1 MAKPKELSLGEWNE
15 MTSAFHEESDRGAA
29 ILAGSFV
36 EHALGQYIKFRIRD
50 KKVADTLFDAMGP
63 LSSFS
68 QRIAIAYAF
77 DLISQVQYK
86 DFETIR
92 KIRNHFAHHPLDTT
106 FNTNDIKQLC
116 AALSMFKETSHENH
130 PVPGERHRIAY
141 LLSCGISCGRLLDT
155 IEAAVKKAKSDAP
168 S

>member
-1 MAKPKELSLGEWNE
+1 M
-15 MTSAFHEESDRGAA
+15 
-29 ILAGSFV
+29 
-36 EHALGQYIKFRIRD
+36 
-50 KKVADTLFDAMGP
+50 ADTLFDAMGP

-92 KIRNHFAHHPLDTT
+92 KIRNHFAHHPLETT
-106 FNTNDIKQLC
+106 FNTHDIKQLC
-116 AALSMFKETSHENH
+116 ATLSMFKNSSHENH
-130 PVPGERHRIAY
+130 PMPGERHRIAY
-141 LLSCGISCGRLLDT
+141 LLSCGISCGGLLDA
-155 IEAAVKKAKSDAP
+155 IETAEKKAKTNAS

>member
-15 MTSAFHEESDRGAA
+15 MVGTFHEESDRGAA
-29 ILAGSFV
+29 ILAGSFA
-36 EHALGQYIKFRIRD
+36 EHVLGQYLKFRIRD
-50 KKVADTLFDAMGP
+50 KKVADALFAVMGP

-77 DLISQVQYK
+77 DLISLGQYK

-92 KIRNHFAHHPLDTT
+92 KVRNHFAHHPLETT
-106 FNTNDIKQLC
+106 FNTKDIKQLC
-116 AALSMFKETSHENH
+116 TALSMFKETSNEHY
-130 PVPGERHRIAY
+130 PKSGERHRIAY
-141 LLSCGISCGRLLDT
+141 LLSCGGLCARFLDT
-155 IEAAVKKAKSDAP
+155 IETAAKKAKSGTP

>member
-1 MAKPKELSLGEWNE
+1 MAKPKELSIGEWNE
-15 MTSAFHEESDRGAA
+15 MVGTFHEESDRGAA
-29 ILAGSFV
+29 ILAGSFA
-36 EHALGQYIKFRIRD
+36 EHALGQYLKFRIRD
-50 KKVADTLFDAMGP
+50 KKVADALFDAMGP

-77 DLISQVQYK
+77 DFISQVQYE

-92 KIRNHFAHHPLDTT
+92 KIRNHFAHHPLETT

-116 AALSMFKETSHENH
+116 AALSMFKETSHEQY
-130 PVPGERHRIAY
+130 PAPGERYRIAY
-141 LLSCGISCGRLLDT
+141 LLGCGILCARFLDT
-155 IEAAVKKAKSDAP
+155 IESAEKKAKGGTP

>member
-1 MAKPKELSLGEWNE
+1 MAKLKELSLGERNE

-36 EHALGQYIKFRIRD
+36 EHTLGQYVKFRIRD
-50 KKVADTLFDAMGP
+50 KKLADTLFGAMGP
-63 LSSFS
+63 LSSFD

-116 AALSMFKETSHENH
+116 AALSMFKETSHESH
-130 PVPGERHRIAY
+130 PAPGERHRIAY
-141 LLSCGISCGRLLDT
+141 LLSCGISCGRLLNT
-155 IEAAVKKAKSDAP
+155 IEAAEKEAKSGA
-168 S
+168 SS